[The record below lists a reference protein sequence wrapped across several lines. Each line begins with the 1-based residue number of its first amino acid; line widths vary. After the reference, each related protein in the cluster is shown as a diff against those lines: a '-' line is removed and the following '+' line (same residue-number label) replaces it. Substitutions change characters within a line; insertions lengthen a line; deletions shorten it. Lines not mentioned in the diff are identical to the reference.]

1 MAERIEANPEAF
13 VIKYRDV
20 MALWETATDELGKA
34 EWEGVAKRLRQA
46 WHEWQGEDSLHE
58 MAFGEPIE

>member
-1 MAERIEANPEAF
+1 MADIEANPEGI
-13 VIKYRDV
+13 VNQYRDV
-20 MALWETATDELGKA
+20 ISRLETATDELGKA